1 MKEKILDIIGMI
13 IISIVTTAFS
23 VIIGA
28 NEKWL
33 RTLTMCILLFVICMY
48 LIIRKLWKK
57 LSYVVQEY
65 SYNIKETHSY
75 LFELLISYG
84 IVGVALFFA
93 VFLGINIKLIKE
105 YINTKNNNI
114 WNKKLYL
121 CTKITWKNYEFFLS
135 KKKKLWI

>member
-28 NEKWL
+28 NEKGL

-75 LFELLISYG
+75 FFELLISYG

-114 WNKKLYL
+114 
-121 CTKITWKNYEFFLS
+121 
-135 KKKKLWI
+135 